1 MLSEAD
7 RQALKRAFDEVMRQF
22 GAPVKDWL
30 AFVESAYDED
40 AIIMPPNGPAVHGR
54 ASMLAFLGAFPPF
67 SHHKQETLEMDGSGD
82 FAYLRD
88 VVSVTLL
95 PPGIPPCQEILKVIT
110 IWRRQADGS
119 WKIYREIWNSDFPAA
134 ASRA

>member
-7 RQALKRAFDEVMRQF
+7 RDALKRAFDKVLRQF
-22 GAPVKDWL
+22 GAPVKDWP

-40 AIIMPPNGPAVHGR
+40 AIVMPPNGPAVHGR
-54 ASMLAFLGAFPPF
+54 AALLAFLEAFPPF
-67 SHHKQETLEMDGSGD
+67 SDHRQESLEMDGSGD

-88 VVSVTLL
+88 VYSVALL
-95 PPGIPPCQEILKVIT
+95 PPGIPPFQETGKVIT
-110 IWRRQADGS
+110 IWRRQVDGS
-119 WKIYREIWNSDFPAA
+119 WKVYREIWNSDSPAA